1 MNLTII
7 LLIVGIVGGFI
18 YGYTSCYGDFS
29 DGLLGAVAGFVI
41 TGLIS
46 FTLCGMIIP
55 AIAEANGAAH
65 IIEQTDVKP
74 LYALKDNSNIS
85 GSFFLGTGSIDED
98 DYYYYITREEGKGYS
113 VNKRSTG
120 GFTYLEY
127 LSAEDCEY
135 DEPCLVYYHDEWEN
149 KVLRFFAWSPINWYT
164 FYIPEGSIIENYY
177 EVDLEG

>member
-7 LLIVGIVGGFI
+7 LILVGVIGGFI
-18 YGYTSCYGDFS
+18 FGCCGGWGVS
-29 DGLLGAVAGFVI
+29 DGLLCALLGFII

-46 FTLCGMIIP
+46 MMLCGMIIP

-65 IIEQTDVKP
+65 IVEHTDVKP

-98 DYYYYITREEGKGYS
+98 DYYYYITHEKGKGYS
-113 VNKRSTG
+113 VNKMRADDS
-120 GFTYLEY
+120 FTYLEY

-135 DEPCLVYYHDEWEN
+135 DKPCLVYYYDEWES
-149 KVLRFFAWSPINWYT
+149 KTLRFFAWSPFNWHT

>member
-1 MNLTII
+1 MNLTIM
-7 LLIVGIVGGFI
+7 LLIVGIGCGFI
-18 YGYTSCYGDFS
+18 CGYSGCYGDFS
-29 DGLLGAVAGFVI
+29 DGLLGAIAGFVI
-41 TGLIS
+41 AGLIS
-46 FTLCGMIIP
+46 VLLCGMIIP

-113 VNKRSTG
+113 VNKMSTG

-135 DEPCLVYYHDEWEN
+135 DEPCLVYYYDEWESRT
-149 KVLRFFAWSPINWYT
+149 LRFFAWSPFNWHT